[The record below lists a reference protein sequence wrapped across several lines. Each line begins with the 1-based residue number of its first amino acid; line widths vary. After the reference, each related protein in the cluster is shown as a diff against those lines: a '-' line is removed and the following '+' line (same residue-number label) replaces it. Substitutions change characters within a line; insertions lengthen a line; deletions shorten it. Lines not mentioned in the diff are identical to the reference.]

1 MIKTKIKYMLI
12 AAITAFVVMC
22 GISSCNP
29 ESTKPIL
36 TVSIQP
42 QRYFLERIV
51 GDKYDVLC
59 LLTQGSNPESYE
71 PGFNHLI
78 NLERSKAYFRMGN
91 IGFELA
97 ILDKIKNNNPDLIIV
112 DTSKN
117 IELLKGT
124 HGGAHSHNHSHGHS
138 HEVDPHVWTSV
149 PNAKIIVENMY
160 KALIEIDSRNKKYFT
175 RNYETLLA
183 ELSELELEMSQK
195 LDSVE
200 CRAFAVWHPSLSY
213 FARDYGLEQIS
224 MEYDG
229 KEVPASVLKH
239 EIDIVREH
247 GVKVLFY
254 QKEFDSRQIQTINE
268 QLGTEMIEI
277 NPMSYE
283 WTAEMRKIADALTRK
298 K

>member
-283 WTAEMRKIADALTRK
+283 WTAEMRKIADALTRRK
-298 K
+298 